1 MIAAMPSTGDIRC
14 SSRTTTGTV
23 ITIPAGRTYCADI
36 FIAASISVAGT
47 ATPRVTITAG
57 GTGVEPAAA
66 TILHQL
72 SMTGLALSTVAQ
84 SGMIEIVC
92 RAGDADATLDFN
104 VGGASSASVT
114 INGFLL

>member
-1 MIAAMPSTGDIRC
+1 MIATNPSPGDIRC
-14 SSRTTTGTV
+14 STRTITGTMV
-23 ITIPAGRTYCADI
+23 TIPAGRVFCGDI
-36 FIAASISVAGT
+36 FIAAAISVAGT
-47 ATPRVTITAG
+47 ATPRVAINGG

-66 TILHQL
+66 TIIHQL
-72 SMTGLALSTVAQ
+72 SMTGLALSTVTE

-104 VGGASSASVT
+104 TGGASSATVT